1 MKLKIP
7 RDKVLTIRL
16 PEYLYRIIRMKS
28 AKTYKSMNLLVIEAL
43 KTEYQNGGD
52 NK

>member
-16 PEYLYRIIRMKS
+16 PEYLYKIIRMKS

-43 KTEYQNGGD
+43 KETYYKGGED
-52 NK
+52 K